1 MLIFLDNKQEVIKRM
16 PMRMLGFLT
25 ISYTANIAFI

>member
-16 PMRMLGFLT
+16 LGLLT